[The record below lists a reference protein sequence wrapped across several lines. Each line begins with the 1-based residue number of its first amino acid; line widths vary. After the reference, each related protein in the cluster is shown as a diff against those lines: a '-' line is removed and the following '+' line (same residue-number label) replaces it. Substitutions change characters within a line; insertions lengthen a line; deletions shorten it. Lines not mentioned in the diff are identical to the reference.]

1 MAWNMAKSSENY
13 ILDTSA
19 FISLESINI
28 LEQVSKLF
36 AVTTTNSVIKELE
49 EFAKYDDK
57 YGKIAKSVLKL
68 KSKFIIESCEIN
80 ESIKYIEPTD
90 NELYNLSLKKKL
102 PLVTDETK
110 LVHHTRHKID
120 VYFTTVFLIVLIEAK
135 YFTKIEALEKLEN
148 LRDIRNWRNNI
159 IYLTTKNQINQL

>member
-57 YGKIAKSVLKL
+57 YGKIAKNVLKL
-68 KSKFIIESCEIN
+68 KNRFTIESCEIK
-80 ESIKYIEPTD
+80 ESIKYIESTD
-90 NELYNLSLKKKL
+90 NELYNLSLKNKS

-110 LVHHTRHKID
+110 LVHHTRSKIE
-120 VYFTTVFLIVLIEAK
+120 VYFTTLFLVLLTEAK
-135 YFTKIEALEKLEN
+135 YFTKKEALDKLEE
-148 LRDIRNWRNNI
+148 LRNIRNWRVNI
-159 IYLTTKNQINQL
+159 I

>member
-1 MAWNMAKSSENY
+1 MAKSSKIY
-13 ILDTSA
+13 VLDTSA
-19 FISLESINI
+19 LISLESINI
-28 LEQVSKLF
+28 LEQVLKLF
-36 AVTTTNSVIKELE
+36 SITTTNSVIKELQ

-57 YGKIAKSVLKL
+57 YGKIAKNILKL
-68 KSKFIIESCEIN
+68 KIKFIIESCEIK

-110 LVHHTRHKID
+110 MVHHTRHKIE
-120 VYFTTVFLIVLIEAK
+120 VFFTTVFLVLLTKAK
-135 YFTKIEALEKLEN
+135 YFTKKEALDQLEE

-159 IYLTTKNQINQL
+159 IYLITKNQLEQI